1 MLCMPSLTSPR
12 PQCSLQKLSNQI
24 SAATKEK
31 EIIEAEDLT
40 ETTVKF
46 VQIKEITATN
56 PLTVST
62 ANALI
67 ATNAV
72 IPKRTVSLSKTTKL
86 VLVINQR
93 TLVCN
98 PNTRPMATTATA
110 TPIPINPVPTVN
122 TIRS

>member
-31 EIIEAEDLT
+31 EIIEAEDLS

-62 ANALI
+62 ANAHI

-86 VLVINQR
+86 VLVVNHK
-93 TLVCN
+93 TLVCET
-98 PNTRPMATTATA
+98 NTHPTETTVTA
-110 TPIPINPVPTVN
+110 VPINPVPTVN

>member
-1 MLCMPSLTSPR
+1 MPCMPNQTSQR
-12 PQCSLQKLSNQI
+12 PQYLSLNHINQ
-24 SAATKEK
+24 AASTAIKE

-46 VQIKEITATN
+46 VHIKEITATN

-72 IPKRTVSLSKTTKL
+72 IPKRTISFSKTTKP